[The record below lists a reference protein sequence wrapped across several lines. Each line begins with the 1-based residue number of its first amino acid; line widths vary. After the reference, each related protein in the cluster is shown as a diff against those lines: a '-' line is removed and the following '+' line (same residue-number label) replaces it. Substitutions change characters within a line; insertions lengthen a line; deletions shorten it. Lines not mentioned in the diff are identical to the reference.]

1 MNFKGGYSI
10 KRMEDRSMV
19 QIQGPDIGDF
29 GPYRESIRLP
39 VEALV
44 QYVSKVAKKT
54 KKARKR

>member
-1 MNFKGGYSI
+1 VNFKGGYSI
-10 KRMEDRSMV
+10 KRMEDRC
-19 QIQGPDIGDF
+19 
-29 GPYRESIRLP
+29 ESIRLP